1 MRALYLILATLLF
14 STFAA
19 GQSQT
24 DKDIQID
31 SRLLEVYDASYLEKL
46 KTTQPTTIQR
56 WNFYL
61 DNAFYIA
68 DYPKDKGAANF
79 PEINIPDLSDIN
91 IFQLEAAFGM
101 VRDFNKEMIYKIAG
115 TDMVLVYY
123 SGKRFTEKLNEHLG
137 RSNSRN
143 R

>member
-1 MRALYLILATLLF
+1 MRALYLVFASLLI
-14 STFAA
+14 STFAV

-24 DKDIQID
+24 DKEIHID
-31 SRLLEVYDASYLEKL
+31 LRLFDVYEAGYLEKL

-61 DNAFYIA
+61 DNAFYIV
-68 DYPKDKGAANF
+68 DYPKDKGTTNF
-79 PEINIPDLSDIN
+79 PEISIPDLSDFN

-115 TDMVLVYY
+115 TDKVLVYY
-123 SGKRFTEKLNEHLG
+123 SGKRFTENLNEHLG
-137 RSNSRN
+137 RTNSRN